1 MVLSIATKIVLN
13 FVDFSILVSRLFGR
27 GARIFLRKSSKFEL
41 LNRFVS
47 LNHFKPFESI
57 QMDTKTLSVQILN
70 VQIKTKPS
78 LCFQFFSFD
87 HSKLLLI
94 RKVKKS
100 LKVATGLRLLL
111 VLFQSMRTIG
121 LLKGFLS
128 KNEGQLVA
136 HTIHKVSNLSIF
148 KI

>member
-87 HSKLLLI
+87 HSNLLLI
-94 RKVKKS
+94 RKVYQKVTQSSYWACSTGPLPIDEDYWPFERILIKKRR
-100 LKVATGLRLLL
+100 ATCSPHHSQGKQF
-111 VLFQSMRTIG
+111 VNI
-121 LLKGFLS
+121 
-128 KNEGQLVA
+128 
-136 HTIHKVSNLSIF
+136 
-148 KI
+148 